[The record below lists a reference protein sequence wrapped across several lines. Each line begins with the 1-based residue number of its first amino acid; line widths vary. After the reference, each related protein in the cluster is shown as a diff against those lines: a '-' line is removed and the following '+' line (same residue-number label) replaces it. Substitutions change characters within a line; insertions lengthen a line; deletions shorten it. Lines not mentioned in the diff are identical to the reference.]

1 MDHMFGDGDR
11 GQRFFFRERDA
22 RPGRLG
28 LTYQEVSGQLAR
40 YFKVDD
46 GALAGHRRRDRWS
59 GRQGR
64 PARGDVI
71 VKFNGKPVS
80 DGDGLRHS
88 LFEVPS
94 GTDVTVTVQRDGH
107 PLDVKVSPRGESALR
122 APRSTT

>member
-1 MDHMFGDGDR
+1 VSATR
-11 GQRFFFRERDA
+11 GPAAWASPTRRSR
-22 RPGRLG
+22 
-28 LTYQEVSGQLAR
+28 QLAR

-46 GALAGHRRRDRWS
+46 GALLVTDVETDGPAAKAGLR
-59 GRQGR
+59 
-64 PARGDVI
+64 AGDVI

-107 PLDVKVSPRGESALR
+107 PLDVKVSPRGEKRSR
-122 APRSTT
+122 EPRSTT